1 MNRKAIGTATIPR
14 WLFVVHGQRADI
26 VAMLEVS

>member
-1 MNRKAIGTATIPR
+1 MNRGEIGTAIIPT
-14 WLFVVHGQRADI
+14 WLLVVHGQRADL